1 MDIVAIG
8 RVVLTNR
15 EHMVALEPMEMGLA
29 WHAAA
34 YPYVVRSEADYFDVI
49 QDVMV
54 SRDTRVRIA
63 GALTLMT
70 LLIDCTV
77 PS

>member
-15 EHMVALEPMEMGLA
+15 EHIVALEPMENGPRR
-29 WHAAA
+29 HAAA
-34 YPYVVRSEADYFDVI
+34 YPYKVRSEADYFDVI

-54 SRDTRVRIA
+54 SKDTRVRLT
-63 GALTLMT
+63 GALPLMT
-70 LLIDCTV
+70 VLIDYIV